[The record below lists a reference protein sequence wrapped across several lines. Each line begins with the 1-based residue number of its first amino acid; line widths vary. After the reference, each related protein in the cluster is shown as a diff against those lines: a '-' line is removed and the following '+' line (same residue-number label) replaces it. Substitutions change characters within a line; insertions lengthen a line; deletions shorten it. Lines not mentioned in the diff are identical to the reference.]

1 MKSHQ
6 TWGLNDQLAS
16 AESSVGGQDLQLTIN
31 SCSPASGARITV
43 GRDAMSLFSVE
54 SSNPNER
61 LADLYIRGD
70 DLIAKYQSSDDQFD
84 RELYWRVPD
93 LDLPVG
99 AFALEMIYSLQTDLL
114 ETNPN
119 PRIISELKARE
130 VEYWAADGD
139 SLAGELKWKQQATA
153 DGCQMITAKLS
164 DETRLAVAVYPNDLM
179 VMEFAEI
186 DGETILTCRLNAEFL
201 EKGVIRRTRM
211 FAMCA
216 AGNVSDADMIKVAQE
231 FLDSDLPLTT

>member
-1 MKSHQ
+1 MKSNQ
-6 TWGLNDQLAS
+6 IWGLSDQLAS
-16 AESSVGGQDLQLTIN
+16 TQSMVGGQDLQLTIN
-31 SCSPASGARITV
+31 NCSPASGAKITV

-54 SSNPNER
+54 TSSGNEQ

-70 DLIAKYQSSDDQFD
+70 DLIAKYRSSDDQFD

-93 LDLPVG
+93 LNLPTG

-119 PRIISELKARE
+119 PRIISELKALE
-130 VEYWAADGD
+130 VGYWSAIGD
-139 SLAGELKWKQQATA
+139 PLVGDLKWKQQETA

-164 DETRLAVAVYPNDLM
+164 DETRLTVAVYPNDLM
-179 VMEFAEI
+179 VMEFAELG
-186 DGETILTCRLNAEFL
+186 GETVLTCRLNAEFL

-216 AGNVSDADMIKVAQE
+216 ASNVSDEDMINVAQE

>member
-6 TWGLNDQLAS
+6 VWGLNDHLAS
-16 AESSVGGQDLQLTIN
+16 AQSNVGGQDLQLTID
-31 SCSPASGARITV
+31 SDSPASGARITV

-54 SSNPNER
+54 SSNPNEQ

-84 RELYWRVPD
+84 RELYWRVPN
-93 LDLPVG
+93 LDLPEG

-114 ETNPN
+114 EANPN
-119 PRIISELKARE
+119 PRIISELKARQ
-130 VEYWAADGD
+130 VEYWSAVGD
-139 SLAGELKWKQQATA
+139 ALAGELEWKQQEKA

-216 AGNVSDADMIKVAQE
+216 AGEVSDADMIKVAQE